1 MQAKS
6 ARSAALVTAGAKRV
20 GRELALR
27 LASLGYDIALHFC
40 NSADD
45 ASATKGEVEDLGREC
60 HLFKADFENN
70 ADVAKLLPQV
80 IERLPHLSVLINNAS
95 IWQSGKFIDATQN
108 ELVRYLRIHVEAP
121 FLLSRDFSRLA
132 KTGNII
138 NILDCN
144 IVKNKSE
151 NFAYLLSKKALFDF
165 TLMAAAELA
174 PEIRVNAV
182 APGAVLPPDDERN
195 AKYTEKFGKN
205 PLERPGSPSDV
216 ADAMQFLLQSDHI
229 SGQVI
234 FVSGGKHLS

>member
-27 LASLGYDIALHFC
+27 LASLGFDIALHFC
-40 NSADD
+40 NSAED
-45 ASATKGEVEDLGREC
+45 AAATKKEIEALGREC
-60 HLFKADFENN
+60 LLFKADFENN
-70 ADVAKLLPQV
+70 DDIAKLLPEVFAKMPQ
-80 IERLPHLSVLINNAS
+80 LSVLVNNAS
-95 IWQSGKFIDATQN
+95 IWQAGKFIDATHG
-108 ELVRYLRIHVEAP
+108 ELTRYLKVHVEAP
-121 FLLSRDFSRLA
+121 FILSRDFSRLA
-132 KTGNII
+132 KAGNII

-174 PEIRVNAV
+174 PEIRVNGV
-182 APGAVLPPDDERN
+182 APGAVLPPEDERN
-195 AKYTEKFGKN
+195 AKYTEKFGQN
-205 PLERPGSPSDV
+205 PLERPGSPTDV
-216 ADAMQFLLQSDHI
+216 ADAMQFLLQSEHL

-234 FVSGGKHLS
+234 YVSGGKHLS